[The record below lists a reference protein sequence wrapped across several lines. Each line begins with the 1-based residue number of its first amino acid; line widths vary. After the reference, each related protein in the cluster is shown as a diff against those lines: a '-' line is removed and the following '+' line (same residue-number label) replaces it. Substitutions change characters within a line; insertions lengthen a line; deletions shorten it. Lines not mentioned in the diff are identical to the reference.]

1 MNLSLA
7 EIENLSHEK
16 HGAFLVNFGT
26 KMKGRSF
33 LECVEE
39 GSDWTKWFVDHY
51 HDSTK
56 REHKIFISFVEK
68 YVTQAEQIEAELC
81 DEPPVTKGAKPL
93 KVSPKSKAAP
103 KARARDDAPEIPWE
117 MLEEPA
123 LSDQVA
129 TLNSRMTQM
138 ELVMQEMITAIRQLN
153 APPSSS

>member
-1 MNLSLA
+1 
-7 EIENLSHEK
+7 
-16 HGAFLVNFGT
+16 
-26 KMKGRSF
+26 MKGRSF

-123 LSDQVA
+123 ISDQVA
-129 TLNSRMTQM
+129 TLNSPHDANGAGDAGNDHGHPSAQCTPELLLSEVAQCQR
-138 ELVMQEMITAIRQLN
+138 ELSALVMQNQ
-153 APPSSS
+153 S